1 MVAIILGTGFEP
13 METVTP
19 CDILR
24 RGGLEVKL
32 VSVSGDVVEG
42 GHGIRV
48 QADCMIEEIDPAQ
61 TEMVVLP
68 GGLGGVNSIL
78 ASQKALDLV
87 KNAYENGKFV
97 AAICAA
103 PTILAKLSITD
114 GKKATCYPGMEEQM
128 GSALMQNCAVVRDGS
143 VITGRAAGVAEEFG
157 LELLAALRG
166 ADAADAVAK
175 AIVSRA

>member
-13 METVTP
+13 IETLTP

-24 RGGLEVKL
+24 RGGVEVCMA
-32 VSVSGDVVEG
+32 SVSGSIVEG

-48 QADCMIEEIDPAQ
+48 QADCMNDEVDPEQ
-61 TEMVVLP
+61 LEMVVLP

-87 KNAYENGKFV
+87 KTVYENGKFV

-128 GSALMQNCAVVRDGS
+128 GKALMQPMAVVRDGS
-143 VITGRAAGVAEEFG
+143 VITGRAAGAAEEFG
-157 LELLAALRG
+157 LELLAELRG
-166 ADAADAVAK
+166 RETADAVAK
-175 AIVSRA
+175 AIVSRV

>member
-24 RGGLEVKL
+24 RGGLDVCL
-32 VSVSGDVVEG
+32 ASVSGDVVEG
-42 GHGIRV
+42 GHGICLK
-48 QADCMIEEIDPAQ
+48 ADCMIDEIDPKEA
-61 TEMVVLP
+61 EMVVLP
-68 GGLGGVNSIL
+68 GGLGGVSSIL

-87 KNAYENGKFV
+87 KTVYDDGKFV

-128 GSALMQNCAVVRDGS
+128 GDALMQPTAVVRDGNI
-143 VITGRAAGVAEEFG
+143 ITGRTAGAAEEFG

-166 ADAADAVAK
+166 QKTADAVAK
-175 AIVSRA
+175 AIVSRM

>member
-24 RGGLEVKL
+24 RGGLDVCL
-32 VSVSGDVVEG
+32 ASVSGDVVEG
-42 GHGIRV
+42 GHGICLK
-48 QADCMIEEIDPAQ
+48 ADCMIDEIDPKEA
-61 TEMVVLP
+61 EMVVLP

-87 KNAYENGKFV
+87 KMVYDDGKYV

-128 GSALMQNCAVVRDGS
+128 GDALMQPMAVVRDGNI
-143 VITGRAAGVAEEFG
+143 ITGRAAGAAEEFG

-166 ADAADAVAK
+166 QKTADAVAK
-175 AIVSRA
+175 AIVSRI